1 MSTAAAIHPDKF
13 VITEELYARGFRI
26 LLRGE
31 QTFGFAER
39 EYSTAGVLN
48 KLGVRRFG
56 DVDLLLQLAH
66 PDLRATMTDGSDRIV
81 DALIQAGERLEPN
94 DFTHRAYFSD
104 RYQRLSGATAYY
116 KQVLMDHRSPLMD
129 NTLLDIIQR
138 LPQTCRDDKAL
149 LYYIVKTRYPELAG
163 FDYASRTNLEDW
175 AGLFAA
181 DTPVR
186 RYASAE
192 FSDASSGL
200 WDFLNRDTACKLL
213 AQAAAYR
220 PAPPRATPLKDA
232 FKPLRPALYKTWQR
246 LAARMRLS
254 KGGREIPSHVAILR
268 ILVLK
273 NWYDTFAK
281 I

>member
-1 MSTAAAIHPDKF
+1 
-13 VITEELYARGFRI
+13 
-26 LLRGE
+26 
-31 QTFGFAER
+31 
-39 EYSTAGVLN
+39 
-48 KLGVRRFG
+48 
-56 DVDLLLQLAH
+56 
-66 PDLRATMTDGSDRIV
+66 
-81 DALIQAGERLEPN
+81 
-94 DFTHRAYFSD
+94 
-104 RYQRLSGATAYY
+104 
-116 KQVLMDHRSPLMD
+116 MDHRSPLMD

-186 RYASAE
+186 RHALAE

-200 WDFLNRDTACKLL
+200 WDFMNRDLACRLL
-213 AQAAAYR
+213 AQATAYQ
-220 PAPPRATPLKDA
+220 PVPPRKTPLKNTL
-232 FKPLRPALYKTWQR
+232 KRLKPALYKTWPR
-246 LAARMRLS
+246 FAARMRLA
-254 KGGREIPSHVAILR
+254 KGKRQGMPPHTAILR

-273 NWYDTFAK
+273 NWYDTFVR